1 MTNRPASATAV
12 LEGQEALRARIVAFL
27 PRLRRFCHGLVGGD
41 PDRGDELLQAAV
53 ERALAKLDLWQAG
66 TSLENWMFR
75 LTTNLHIDQ
84 FRSQK
89 TRGTTVDIEAAFELP
104 GADELE
110 QMEFRSELE
119 AVRAALAAMAPEL
132 NAVMSAVVLD
142 GQSYREAADLL
153 GIPIGTVMS
162 RLSRARQFVDAW
174 VRRGPE
180 RMVAA

>member
-1 MTNRPASATAV
+1 MTNSTAQGVSA
-12 LEGQEALRARIVAFL
+12 LEGQDAVRARIVAFL
-27 PRLRRFCHGLVGGD
+27 PRLRRFCRGLAGGD
-41 PDRGDELLQAAV
+41 PDRGDDLLQAAV
-53 ERALAKLDLWQAG
+53 ERALARLDQWQAG
-66 TSLENWMFR
+66 TSLENWLFR

-89 TRGTTVDIEAAFELP
+89 TRGITVDLEAAFELP
-104 GADELE
+104 GEDELE
-110 QMEFRSELE
+110 RMEFRSELE
-119 AVRAALAAMAPEL
+119 AVRGALAAMPPEL

-180 RMVAA
+180 RLVAA

>member
-1 MTNRPASATAV
+1 MTADPNSAGHDAV
-12 LEGQEALRARIVAFL
+12 RARLVAFL
-27 PRLRRFCHGLVGGD
+27 PRLRRFCRGLTGGD
-41 PDRGDELLQAAV
+41 ADRGDDLLQAAV
-53 ERALAKLDLWQAG
+53 ERALARIDQWQEG
-66 TSLENWMFR
+66 TSLENWMLR

-89 TRGTTVDIEAAFELP
+89 ARGTAVDIEAAFELP
-104 GADELE
+104 GEDAL
-110 QMEFRSELE
+110 QRLEFRSELE
-119 AVRAALAAMAPEL
+119 AVRGALAAMPAEL
-132 NAVMSAVVLD
+132 NAVMTAVVLD

-162 RLSRARQFVDAW
+162 RLSRARQFVDVH